1 MQRFAFFGG
10 EAIQRTT
17 LNNEQLE
24 ALTSDVLIGKV
35 RDLLKKQHTI
45 LYYGPKDKAGLL
57 ADLKAHH
64 QRRKC
69 SNR

>member
-35 RDLLKKQHTI
+35 RDLLKSSTPSFI
-45 LYYGPKDKAGLL
+45 TV
-57 ADLKAHH
+57 LKT
-64 QRRKC
+64 KPDC
-69 SNR
+69 SPT